1 MRRLCFFLLILG
13 VGCLNVHAGKDKSEL
28 DKIKLDEKQR
38 LQETEFFMDASR
50 AKMLGDFTQAKTLFE
65 KVLEINPH
73 NAAAHYELAMLYLA
87 SNQYEKAEN
96 AAFNATDLMP
106 TNKWY
111 RDAYRQALSK
121 GGKFEKAAKLME
133 KIVKDEPRNI
143 ENYFEWAYLLLNAGK
158 YKEGVDV
165 YNQLEKITGIS
176 EEISIE
182 KEKILLKIND
192 VKGAAEEL
200 KKLINAFPNEIRY
213 QLMLGEVYQV
223 NKFKKEARVVYQN
236 ILEKESSNPYALMAL
251 ANIYKE
257 DGDVANYNKVIKGII
272 ENPKGD
278 IDAKIAYLYT
288 ALQKIDKMPKEDKDY
303 FLMLANLLVKTHPKE
318 AKSNALMGDFYF
330 LNDSNAN
337 ALKYY
342 RKSLAIQSDVYA
354 VWQQFF
360 SILLEEK
367 LYQEINDSANAAI
380 EIYPTQ
386 GPTFY
391 FAGLANYYLKNY
403 DVAEKHFKRAV
414 VLSGENQMLKAQIRA
429 LLGDLYFEQKRF
441 DESESSYESAIEI
454 DAKNAYAMNN
464 YAYHLSLRGK
474 NLDKA
479 LDLSKKSLELQPNST
494 SFLDTYAWIL
504 FKQGKFAE
512 AKDYLQKGLDL
523 EKTDRNTLLE
533 HMGDVLFH
541 LGDKGNAV
549 EYWKKAAEGGVKSE
563 ILKKKIEKKSYFEEP
578 L

>member
-13 VGCLNVHAGKDKSEL
+13 IGCLNVHAGKDKSEL

-87 SNQYEKAEN
+87 SNQYEKAEM

-111 RDAYRQALSK
+111 RDAYRQAISK

-236 ILEKESSNPYALMAL
+236 ILDKESTNPYAL
-251 ANIYKE
+251 Y
-257 DGDVANYNKVIKGII
+257 GI
-272 ENPKGD
+272 
-278 IDAKIAYLYT
+278 
-288 ALQKIDKMPKEDKDY
+288 
-303 FLMLANLLVKTHPKE
+303 
-318 AKSNALMGDFYF
+318 
-330 LNDSNAN
+330 
-337 ALKYY
+337 
-342 RKSLAIQSDVYA
+342 
-354 VWQQFF
+354 
-360 SILLEEK
+360 
-367 LYQEINDSANAAI
+367 
-380 EIYPTQ
+380 
-386 GPTFY
+386 
-391 FAGLANYYLKNY
+391 
-403 DVAEKHFKRAV
+403 
-414 VLSGENQMLKAQIRA
+414 GE
-429 LLGDLYFEQKRF
+429 
-441 DESESSYESAIEI
+441 
-454 DAKNAYAMNN
+454 
-464 YAYHLSLRGK
+464 HL
-474 NLDKA
+474 
-479 LDLSKKSLELQPNST
+479 
-494 SFLDTYAWIL
+494 
-504 FKQGKFAE
+504 
-512 AKDYLQKGLDL
+512 
-523 EKTDRNTLLE
+523 
-533 HMGDVLFH
+533 
-541 LGDKGNAV
+541 
-549 EYWKKAAEGGVKSE
+549 
-563 ILKKKIEKKSYFEEP
+563 
-578 L
+578 